1 MELRTVKSFERRWD
15 RLMKVAA
22 AQLRDFERDQ
32 KEIVRQ
38 IKRHK
43 LKKDLDRVR
52 EAVAHSRRVEQAL
65 KGTRALVA
73 RKDKVMKDVKK
84 RGRLLKRALT

>member
-1 MELRTVKSFERRWD
+1 MDLRSVKSFERRWD
-15 RLMKVAA
+15 RLMQLAA
-22 AQLRDFERDQ
+22 AQLKDFERDQ
-32 KEIVRQ
+32 KEIAKQ

-43 LKKDLDRVR
+43 VKNDLDRMR

-73 RKDKVMKDVKK
+73 RKDKVMKDVKR
-84 RGRLLKRALT
+84 RGRLLRRALT